1 MADEKKEGGF
11 SFFGAKKDEPA
22 KGGIGAGIG
31 GAFFGK
37 HEESQ
42 SFKITDL
49 SNQINNLS
57 RRLKMLEERYTN
69 MRNNMQLTDQNVLDF
84 NKEVNRTMKVVH
96 SDLLDFKREFEDL
109 KEKVKLIVREL
120 KDTAKSEDVEL
131 LEKYINIWEPMNFIT
146 RKEVDKIIDEK
157 IEEKMAGMMQPDI
170 ETIK

>member
-1 MADEKKEGGF
+1 MADEKKEGGSF
-11 SFFGAKKDEPA
+11 SFFGAKKDESA
-22 KGGIGAGIG
+22 KGGLGAGIG

-69 MRNNMQLTDQNVLDF
+69 MRNNMQLTDQNMLDF

-109 KEKVKLIVREL
+109 KEKVKLIVKEL

-131 LEKYINIWEPMNFIT
+131 LEKYINIWEPMNFVT
-146 RKEVDKIIDEK
+146 RKEIEKIIEDK
-157 IEEKMAGMMQPDI
+157 IEERMAEMIQPNP
-170 ETIK
+170 